1 MLIEDLFRA
10 PWHERMKGAV
20 QKMVDNVENMKNE
33 ELLQLDLQEWERSE
47 KRKLMI
53 TGELY
58 YRNKT
63 DIVKKTRAMNLEW
76 QANSKMSY
84 AFLRKLV
91 DQKTGYLLSKEPSIS
106 TDNQA
111 YADELKDIFNDDML
125 KRLRNVGKEAI
136 NKGIAYLYPYIDEE
150 GELKFKKFPSEN
162 ILVYWG
168 DSEHTEVNGFI
179 RTYEEEVYEVGAMK
193 KTVKKAEH
201 YHADGVNFYLVENGK
216 FIPDVPAGIEQAYHF
231 VVGETPY
238 VWDKIPLIPF
248 KYNEEEQPLID
259 IVKSLVDNVNLQ
271 SSTMADILADVP
283 NFIYKLV
290 NYGGVD
296 LKEFLEELNRY
307 RVIKLDENGDLDK
320 LQADIQSG
328 AVETDIERNRKAIY
342 EFGRGVDTGDDD
354 SLGNASGVALRFR
367 YSDLD
372 LDCNIIESEFKSSIS
387 LMLEFIGAYLQ
398 IAKGADYTEETA
410 KFIFNRDIIINESE
424 IIGDC
429 QASTGILDERT
440 IRENHPWYNELV
452 EERLKKEEAA
462 AKKAMEEYQFPN
474 GDNNDPSNSN
484 GSEDG
489 QNGGEA

>member
-10 PWHERMKGAV
+10 PWHERMKGVV
-20 QKMVDNVENMKNE
+20 QKMVDNVENIKSE
-33 ELLQLDLQEWERSE
+33 EVLQLDLQEWERSE

-53 TGELY
+53 TGEQY
-58 YRNKT
+58 YKNKT

-76 QANSKMSY
+76 QANNKMSY

-91 DQKTGYLLSKEPSIS
+91 DQKTGYLLAKEPSIS

-111 YADELKDIFNDDML
+111 YADELKDIFNDEML

-168 DSEHTEVNGFI
+168 DSEHTKVNAFL
-179 RTYEEEVYEVGAMK
+179 RTYEEEVYEVGGMK

-201 YHADGVNFYLVENGK
+201 YHADGVNFYVVENGK
-216 FIPDVPAGIEQAYHF
+216 LIPDVPAGIEQEYHF

-290 NYGGVD
+290 NYGGAD

-320 LQADIQSG
+320 LQADIQSA

-387 LMLEFIGAYLQ
+387 LMLEFVDAYLQ
-398 IAKGADYTEETA
+398 IAKGVDYTEETA

-424 IIGDC
+424 VINDC
-429 QASTGILDERT
+429 QASTGIIDEQT

-462 AKKAMEEYQFPN
+462 AKKAMEEYNFPN
-474 GDNNDPSNSN
+474 GENDEKDDP
-484 GSEDG
+484 
-489 QNGGEA
+489 NGGEA